1 MINTRVDLRKLVITC
16 LVPVTTLLIHNIV
29 YLAGTRICDLA
40 GSQTD
45 SVGSITSCISYILCI
60 FVFGYLY
67 LKYETIFGQSQADN
81 TQSGRLS
88 DKTKHAG
95 KEKSF
100 LRAFVIFLLILI
112 LGISLQFLTT
122 CILRLIDICRP
133 DLLSS
138 YHEQVQRSFSINNG
152 IIRICTVAI
161 LAPIAEEFAFR
172 GTALKLSASAFS
184 SRYADLYAI
193 LFTAF
198 CFGFYHG
205 NIVQFCYS
213 VPAGIILGCLAIWS
227 GSVVPSIFLHMVL
240 NASSYIIGAIAI
252 PTSMLYGIIISA
264 LFLSAACMTGI
275 YFSFSAIFS
284 TIGKNRK
291 V

>member
-16 LVPVTTLLIHNIV
+16 LVPVTILLIHNIV
-29 YLAGTRICDLA
+29 YLAGTRICDLT

-60 FVFGYLY
+60 FIFGYLY
-67 LKYETIFGQSQADN
+67 LKYETIFGQSQADK
-81 TQSGRLS
+81 THSGRLS

-152 IIRICTVAI
+152 IIRICTVTL

-172 GTALKLSASAFS
+172 GVALKLSVSAFHTKH
-184 SRYADLYAI
+184 AALCAI

-198 CFGFYHG
+198 CFGCYHG
-205 NIVQFCYS
+205 NVVQFCYS
-213 VPAGIILGCLAIWS
+213 VPAGIILGCLAVWS
-227 GSVVPSIFLHMVL
+227 GSLIPGMILHMIL
-240 NASSYIIGAIAI
+240 NASSYVIGSIAISASILWGIIGITCI
-252 PTSMLYGIIISA
+252 LIMI
-264 LFLSAACMTGI
+264 CMKLI
-275 YFSFSAIFS
+275 RRSI
-284 TIGKNRK
+284 
-291 V
+291 

>member
-16 LVPVTTLLIHNIV
+16 LVPVTILLIHNIV
-29 YLAGTRICDLA
+29 YLAGTRICDLT

-60 FVFGYLY
+60 FIFGYLY
-67 LKYETIFGQSQADN
+67 LKYETIFGQSQADK
-81 TQSGRLS
+81 THSGRLS

-152 IIRICTVAI
+152 IIRICTVTL

-172 GTALKLSASAFS
+172 GVALKLSVSAFHTKH
-184 SRYADLYAI
+184 AALCAI

-198 CFGFYHG
+198 CFGCYHG
-205 NIVQFCYS
+205 NVVQFCYS
-213 VPAGIILGCLAIWS
+213 VPAGIILGCLAVWS
-227 GSVVPSIFLHMVL
+227 GSLIPGMILHIIL
-240 NASSYIIGAIAI
+240 NASSYVIGSIAISPSILWGIIGITCI
-252 PTSMLYGIIISA
+252 LIMI
-264 LFLSAACMTGI
+264 CMKLI
-275 YFSFSAIFS
+275 RRSI
-284 TIGKNRK
+284 
-291 V
+291 

>member
-81 TQSGRLS
+81 TQSSRLS

-152 IIRICTVAI
+152 IIRICTVTL

-172 GTALKLSASAFS
+172 GVSLKLSVSAFHTKH
-184 SRYADLYAI
+184 AALCAI

-198 CFGFYHG
+198 CFGCYHG
-205 NIVQFCYS
+205 NVVQFCYS
-213 VPAGIILGCLAIWS
+213 VPAGIILGYLAVWS
-227 GSVVPSIFLHMVL
+227 GSLIPGMILHMIL
-240 NASSYIIGAIAI
+240 NASSYVIGSIAISPSILWGIIGITCI
-252 PTSMLYGIIISA
+252 LIMI
-264 LFLSAACMTGI
+264 CMKLI
-275 YFSFSAIFS
+275 RRSI
-284 TIGKNRK
+284 
-291 V
+291 

>member
-16 LVPVTTLLIHNIV
+16 LIPVTTLLIHNIV
-29 YLAGTRICDLA
+29 YLAGIRICDLA
-40 GSQTD
+40 DSQTD

-81 TQSGRLS
+81 TQSSRLS

-133 DLLSS
+133 ELLSS

-172 GTALKLSASAFS
+172 GVALKLSVSAFHTKH
-184 SRYADLYAI
+184 AALCAI

-198 CFGFYHG
+198 CFGCYHG
-205 NIVQFCYS
+205 NVVQFCYS
-213 VPAGIILGCLAIWS
+213 VPAGIILGCLAVWS
-227 GSVVPSIFLHMVL
+227 GSLIPGMILHIILNGSSYVIGSIAISPSILWG
-240 NASSYIIGAIAI
+240 IIGITCI
-252 PTSMLYGIIISA
+252 LIMI
-264 LFLSAACMTGI
+264 CMKLI
-275 YFSFSAIFS
+275 RRSI
-284 TIGKNRK
+284 
-291 V
+291 

>member
-16 LVPVTTLLIHNIV
+16 LVPVTALLIHNIV
-29 YLAGTRICDLA
+29 YLAGTRICDLT

-60 FVFGYLY
+60 FIFGYLY
-67 LKYETIFGQSQADN
+67 LKYETIFGQSQTDK
-81 TQSGRLS
+81 THSGRLS

-152 IIRICTVAI
+152 IIRICTVTF

-172 GTALKLSASAFS
+172 GVALKLSVSAFHTKH
-184 SRYADLYAI
+184 AALCAI

-198 CFGFYHG
+198 CFGCYHG
-205 NIVQFCYS
+205 NVVQFCYS
-213 VPAGIILGCLAIWS
+213 VPAGIILGCLAVWS
-227 GSVVPSIFLHMVL
+227 GSLIPGMILHIIL
-240 NASSYIIGAIAI
+240 NASSYVIGSIAI
-252 PTSMLYGIIISA
+252 YPSILWGIVGITCILTA
-264 LFLSAACMTGI
+264 ICMTAI
-275 YFSFSAIFS
+275 YNVY
-284 TIGKNRK
+284 K
-291 V
+291 

>member
-16 LVPVTTLLIHNIV
+16 LVPVTILLIHNIV
-29 YLAGTRICDLA
+29 YLAGTRIYDLT

-67 LKYETIFGQSQADN
+67 LKYETIFGQSQVDN
-81 TQSGRLS
+81 TQSSRLS

-133 DLLSS
+133 ELLSS

-172 GTALKLSASAFS
+172 GVALKLSVSAFHTKH
-184 SRYADLYAI
+184 AALCAI

-198 CFGFYHG
+198 CFGCYHG
-205 NIVQFCYS
+205 NVVQFCYS
-213 VPAGIILGCLAIWS
+213 VPAGIILGCLAVWS
-227 GSVVPSIFLHMVL
+227 GSLIPSMILHMIL
-240 NASSYIIGAIAI
+240 NASSYVIGSIAISPSILWGIIGITCI
-252 PTSMLYGIIISA
+252 LIMI
-264 LFLSAACMTGI
+264 CMKLI
-275 YFSFSAIFS
+275 RRSI
-284 TIGKNRK
+284 
-291 V
+291 

>member
-81 TQSGRLS
+81 THSGRLS

-152 IIRICTVAI
+152 IIRICTVTL

-172 GTALKLSASAFS
+172 GVALKLSVSAFHTKH
-184 SRYADLYAI
+184 AALCAI

-198 CFGFYHG
+198 CFGCYHG
-205 NIVQFCYS
+205 NVVQFCYS
-213 VPAGIILGCLAIWS
+213 VPAGIILGCLAVWS
-227 GSVVPSIFLHMVL
+227 GSLIPGMILHMIL
-240 NASSYIIGAIAI
+240 NASSYVIGSIAISPSILWGIIGITCI
-252 PTSMLYGIIISA
+252 LIMI
-264 LFLSAACMTGI
+264 CMKLI
-275 YFSFSAIFS
+275 RRSI
-284 TIGKNRK
+284 
-291 V
+291 

>member
-1 MINTRVDLRKLVITC
+1 MINTCVDLRKLVITC
-16 LVPVTTLLIHNIV
+16 LVPVTILLIHNIV
-29 YLAGTRICDLA
+29 YLAGIRICNLTD
-40 GSQTD
+40 SQTD

-60 FVFGYLY
+60 FIFGYLY
-67 LKYETIFGQSQADN
+67 LKYETIFGQSQADK
-81 TQSGRLS
+81 THSGRLS

-198 CFGFYHG
+198 CFGCYHG
-205 NIVQFCYS
+205 NVVQFCYS
-213 VPAGIILGCLAIWS
+213 VPAGIILGCLAVWS
-227 GSVVPSIFLHMVL
+227 GSLIPGMILHIIL
-240 NASSYIIGAIAI
+240 NASSYVIGSIAISPSILWGIIGITCI
-252 PTSMLYGIIISA
+252 LIMI
-264 LFLSAACMTGI
+264 CMKLI
-275 YFSFSAIFS
+275 RRSI
-284 TIGKNRK
+284 
-291 V
+291 

>member
-16 LVPVTTLLIHNIV
+16 LVPVTALLIHNIV
-29 YLAGTRICDLA
+29 YLAGTRICGLT

-60 FVFGYLY
+60 FIFGYLY
-67 LKYETIFGQSQADN
+67 LKYETIFGQSQADK
-81 TQSGRLS
+81 THSGRLS

-95 KEKSF
+95 NEKSF

-213 VPAGIILGCLAIWS
+213 VPAGIILGCLAVWS
-227 GSVVPSIFLHMVL
+227 GSLIPGMILHMIL
-240 NASSYIIGAIAI
+240 NASSYVIGSIAISPSILWGIIGITCI
-252 PTSMLYGIIISA
+252 LIMI
-264 LFLSAACMTGI
+264 CMKLI
-275 YFSFSAIFS
+275 RRSI
-284 TIGKNRK
+284 
-291 V
+291 

>member
-81 TQSGRLS
+81 TQSSRLS

-152 IIRICTVAI
+152 IIRICTVTL

-172 GTALKLSASAFS
+172 GVALKLSVSAFHTKH
-184 SRYADLYAI
+184 AALCAI

-198 CFGFYHG
+198 CFGCYHG
-205 NIVQFCYS
+205 NVVQFCYS
-213 VPAGIILGCLAIWS
+213 VPAGIILGCLAVWS
-227 GSVVPSIFLHMVL
+227 GSLIPGMILHMIL
-240 NASSYIIGAIAI
+240 NASSYVIGSIAISASILWGIIGITCI
-252 PTSMLYGIIISA
+252 LIMI
-264 LFLSAACMTGI
+264 CMKLI
-275 YFSFSAIFS
+275 RRSI
-284 TIGKNRK
+284 
-291 V
+291 

>member
-16 LVPVTTLLIHNIV
+16 LVPVTALLIHNIV
-29 YLAGTRICDLA
+29 NLAGIRICNLT

-81 TQSGRLS
+81 TQNGRLS

-100 LRAFVIFLLILI
+100 LRAFVIFILLLI
-112 LGISLQFLTT
+112 LGISLQLLTT
-122 CILRLIDICRP
+122 CILRLIDTYRP
-133 DLLSS
+133 ELLTS
-138 YHEQVQRSFSINNG
+138 YHERVQRSFSIDNG
-152 IIRICTVAI
+152 IVRICTVTL

-172 GTALKLSASAFS
+172 GVALKLSASAFHTKH
-184 SRYADLYAI
+184 AALWAI

-227 GSVVPSIFLHMVL
+227 GSVVPGIFLHMVL

-284 TIGKNRK
+284 TIGKNRE

>member
-16 LVPVTTLLIHNIV
+16 LVPVTALLIHNIV
-29 YLAGTRICDLA
+29 YLAGTRICDLT

-45 SVGSITSCISYILCI
+45 SVGNITSCISYILCI

-67 LKYETIFGQSQADN
+67 LKYETIFGQSQADK
-81 TQSGRLS
+81 THSGRLS

-172 GTALKLSASAFS
+172 GTALKLSDSAFS

-213 VPAGIILGCLAIWS
+213 VPAGIILGCLAVWS
-227 GSVVPSIFLHMVL
+227 GSLIPGMILHMIL
-240 NASSYIIGAIAI
+240 NASSYVIGSIAISPSILWGIIGITCI
-252 PTSMLYGIIISA
+252 LIMI
-264 LFLSAACMTGI
+264 CMKLI
-275 YFSFSAIFS
+275 RRSI
-284 TIGKNRK
+284 
-291 V
+291 

>member
-16 LVPVTTLLIHNIV
+16 LVPVTILLIHNIV

-81 TQSGRLS
+81 TQSSRLS

-122 CILRLIDICRP
+122 CILRLIDTYRP
-133 DLLSS
+133 ELLTS
-138 YHEQVQRSFSINNG
+138 YHERVQRSFSINNG
-152 IIRICTVAI
+152 IIRICTVTL

-172 GTALKLSASAFS
+172 GVALKLSVSAFHTKH
-184 SRYADLYAI
+184 AALCAI

-198 CFGFYHG
+198 CFGCYHG
-205 NIVQFCYS
+205 NVVQFCYS
-213 VPAGIILGCLAIWS
+213 VPAGIILGCLAVWS
-227 GSVVPSIFLHMVL
+227 GSLIPGMILHMIL
-240 NASSYIIGAIAI
+240 NASSYVIGSIAISASILWEIIGITCI
-252 PTSMLYGIIISA
+252 LIMI
-264 LFLSAACMTGI
+264 CMKLI
-275 YFSFSAIFS
+275 RRSI
-284 TIGKNRK
+284 
-291 V
+291 

>member
-16 LVPVTTLLIHNIV
+16 LVPVTALLIHNIV
-29 YLAGTRICDLA
+29 YLAGTRICDLT

-45 SVGSITSCISYILCI
+45 SVGNITSCISYILCI

-67 LKYETIFGQSQADN
+67 LKYETIFGQAQADK
-81 TQSGRLS
+81 THSGRLS

-95 KEKSF
+95 KKNPF
-100 LRAFVIFLLILI
+100 LRAFVIFILLLI
-112 LGISLQFLTT
+112 LGISLQLLTT
-122 CILRLIDICRP
+122 CILRLIDTYRP
-133 DLLSS
+133 ELLTS
-138 YHEQVQRSFSINNG
+138 YHEQVQRSFSIDNG
-152 IIRICTVAI
+152 IVRICTVTL

-172 GTALKLSASAFS
+172 GVALKLSASAFHTKH
-184 SRYADLYAI
+184 AALCAI

-198 CFGFYHG
+198 CFGCYHG
-205 NIVQFCYS
+205 NVVQFCYS

-227 GSVVPSIFLHMVL
+227 GSVVPGIFLHMVL

-264 LFLSAACMTGI
+264 LFLSVACMTGI
-275 YFSFSAIFS
+275 HFSFSAIFS
-284 TIGKNRK
+284 TIGKNRE

>member
-81 TQSGRLS
+81 TQSSRLS

-152 IIRICTVAI
+152 IIRICTVTL

-172 GTALKLSASAFS
+172 GVALKLSVSAFHTKH
-184 SRYADLYAI
+184 AALCAI

-198 CFGFYHG
+198 CFGCYHG
-205 NIVQFCYS
+205 NVVQFCYS
-213 VPAGIILGCLAIWS
+213 VPAGIILGYLAVWS
-227 GSVVPSIFLHMVL
+227 GSLIPGMILHMIL
-240 NASSYIIGAIAI
+240 NASSYVIGSIAISPSILWGIIGITCI
-252 PTSMLYGIIISA
+252 LIMI
-264 LFLSAACMTGI
+264 CMKLI
-275 YFSFSAIFS
+275 RRSIWQ
-284 TIGKNRK
+284 
-291 V
+291 

>member
-40 GSQTD
+40 DSQTD

-60 FVFGYLY
+60 FIFGYLY

-172 GTALKLSASAFS
+172 GVALKLSVSAFHTKH
-184 SRYADLYAI
+184 AALCAI

-198 CFGFYHG
+198 CFGCYHG
-205 NIVQFCYS
+205 NVVQFCYS
-213 VPAGIILGCLAIWS
+213 VPAGIILGCLAVWS
-227 GSVVPSIFLHMVL
+227 GSLVPGMILHIIL
-240 NASSYIIGAIAI
+240 NASSYVIGSIAISPSILWGIIGITCILTAI
-252 PTSMLYGIIISA
+252 
-264 LFLSAACMTGI
+264 CMTAI
-275 YFSFSAIFS
+275 YNVY
-284 TIGKNRK
+284 K
-291 V
+291 

>member
-1 MINTRVDLRKLVITC
+1 MINTCVDLRKLVITC
-16 LVPVTTLLIHNIV
+16 LVPVTILLIHNIV
-29 YLAGTRICDLA
+29 YLAGTRLYDLT

-60 FVFGYLY
+60 FIFGYLY
-67 LKYETIFGQSQADN
+67 LKYETIFGQSQADK
-81 TQSGRLS
+81 THSGRLS

-213 VPAGIILGCLAIWS
+213 VPAGIILGCLAVWS
-227 GSVVPSIFLHMVL
+227 GSLIPGMILHMIL
-240 NASSYIIGAIAI
+240 NASSYVIGSIAISPSILWGIIGITCI
-252 PTSMLYGIIISA
+252 LIMI
-264 LFLSAACMTGI
+264 CMKLI
-275 YFSFSAIFS
+275 RRSI
-284 TIGKNRK
+284 
-291 V
+291 

>member
-81 TQSGRLS
+81 TQSSRLS

-152 IIRICTVAI
+152 IIRICTVTL
-161 LAPIAEEFAFR
+161 LAPIAEEFTFR
-172 GTALKLSASAFS
+172 GVALKLSVSAFHTKH
-184 SRYADLYAI
+184 AALCAI

-198 CFGFYHG
+198 CFGCYHG
-205 NIVQFCYS
+205 NVVQFCYS
-213 VPAGIILGCLAIWS
+213 VPAGIILGYLAVWS
-227 GSVVPSIFLHMVL
+227 GSLIPGMILHMIL
-240 NASSYIIGAIAI
+240 NASSYVIGSIAISPSILWGIIGITCI
-252 PTSMLYGIIISA
+252 LIMI
-264 LFLSAACMTGI
+264 CMKLI
-275 YFSFSAIFS
+275 RRSI
-284 TIGKNRK
+284 
-291 V
+291 

>member
-29 YLAGTRICDLA
+29 YLAGTRICDLT

-67 LKYETIFGQSQADN
+67 LKYETVFGQSQAGN
-81 TQSGRLS
+81 TQSVRLS

-100 LRAFVIFLLILI
+100 LRAFVIFILLLI
-112 LGISLQFLTT
+112 LGINLQLLTT
-122 CILRLIDICRP
+122 CILRLIDTYRP
-133 DLLSS
+133 ELLTS
-138 YHEQVQRSFSINNG
+138 YHERVQRSFSIDNG
-152 IIRICTVAI
+152 IVRICTVTL

-172 GTALKLSASAFS
+172 GVALKLSASAFHTKH
-184 SRYADLYAI
+184 AALWAI

-198 CFGFYHG
+198 CFGCYHG
-205 NIVQFCYS
+205 NVVQFCYS

-227 GSVVPSIFLHMVL
+227 GSLIPGIILHMIL
-240 NASSYIIGAIAI
+240 NASSYVIGSIAISPSILWGIIGITCI
-252 PTSMLYGIIISA
+252 LIMI
-264 LFLSAACMTGI
+264 CMKLI
-275 YFSFSAIFS
+275 RRSI
-284 TIGKNRK
+284 
-291 V
+291 

>member
-29 YLAGTRICDLA
+29 YLAGTRICDLT

-67 LKYETIFGQSQADN
+67 LKYETVFGQSQAGN
-81 TQSGRLS
+81 TQSVRLS

-100 LRAFVIFLLILI
+100 LRAFVIFILLLI
-112 LGISLQFLTT
+112 LGINLQLLTT
-122 CILRLIDICRP
+122 CILRLIDTYRP
-133 DLLSS
+133 ELLTS
-138 YHEQVQRSFSINNG
+138 YHERVQRSFSIDNG
-152 IIRICTVAI
+152 IVRICTVTL

-172 GTALKLSASAFS
+172 GVALKLSASAFHTKH
-184 SRYADLYAI
+184 ATLWAI

-198 CFGFYHG
+198 CFGCYHG
-205 NIVQFCYS
+205 NVVQFCYS
-213 VPAGIILGCLAIWS
+213 VPAGIILGCLAVWS
-227 GSVVPSIFLHMVL
+227 GSLIPGMILHIIL
-240 NASSYIIGAIAI
+240 NASSYVIGSIAISASILWGIIGITCI
-252 PTSMLYGIIISA
+252 LIMI
-264 LFLSAACMTGI
+264 CMKLI
-275 YFSFSAIFS
+275 RRSI
-284 TIGKNRK
+284 
-291 V
+291 

>member
-29 YLAGTRICDLA
+29 YLAGTRICDLT

-67 LKYETIFGQSQADN
+67 LKYETVFGQSQAGN
-81 TQSGRLS
+81 TQSVRLS

-100 LRAFVIFLLILI
+100 LRAFVIFILLLI
-112 LGISLQFLTT
+112 LGINLQLLTT
-122 CILRLIDICRP
+122 CILRLIDTYRP
-133 DLLSS
+133 ELLTS
-138 YHEQVQRSFSINNG
+138 YHERVQRSFSIDNG
-152 IIRICTVAI
+152 IVRICTVTL

-172 GTALKLSASAFS
+172 GVALKLSASAFHTKH
-184 SRYADLYAI
+184 AALWAI

-198 CFGFYHG
+198 CFGCYHG
-205 NIVQFCYS
+205 NVVQFCYS
-213 VPAGIILGCLAIWS
+213 VPAGIILGCLAVWS
-227 GSVVPSIFLHMVL
+227 GSLIPGMILHIIL
-240 NASSYIIGAIAI
+240 NASSYVIGSIAISASILWGIIGITCI
-252 PTSMLYGIIISA
+252 LIMI
-264 LFLSAACMTGI
+264 CMKLI
-275 YFSFSAIFS
+275 RRSI
-284 TIGKNRK
+284 
-291 V
+291 

>member
-16 LVPVTTLLIHNIV
+16 LVPVTILLIHNIV
-29 YLAGTRICDLA
+29 YLAGTRICDLT

-60 FVFGYLY
+60 FIFGYLY
-67 LKYETIFGQSQADN
+67 LKYETIFGQSQADK
-81 TQSGRLS
+81 THSGRLS

-152 IIRICTVAI
+152 IIRICTVTL

-172 GTALKLSASAFS
+172 GVALKLSVSAFHTKH
-184 SRYADLYAI
+184 AALCAI

-198 CFGFYHG
+198 CFGCYHG
-205 NIVQFCYS
+205 NVVQFCYS
-213 VPAGIILGCLAIWS
+213 VPAGIILGYLAVWS
-227 GSVVPSIFLHMVL
+227 GSLIPGMILHMIL
-240 NASSYIIGAIAI
+240 NASSYVIGSIAISPYILWGIIGITCILTAI
-252 PTSMLYGIIISA
+252 
-264 LFLSAACMTGI
+264 CMTGI
-275 YFSFSAIFS
+275 YNVY
-284 TIGKNRK
+284 K
-291 V
+291 